1 MCYTLVP
8 NWHFY
13 STILDSYLHRQTLY
27 TYFLYLFICLYI
39 CVYIYFYVHIYK
51 KIYIYIYIYEY
62 MNMYIYNKYIHNIY
76 VCMYIY
82 MIINLSINPLLFLF
96 TFIFLLNSSFGGR
109 FWVIVLQTFE
119 MIFINFNRFFNL
131 YLVNVLIYSKCRH
144 FIFIAFML
152 LLIVFFCVCV
162 FEVI

>member
-1 MCYTLVP
+1 MCYTLAP

-13 STILDSYLHRQTLY
+13 STILDSYLCRQTLY

-51 KIYIYIYIYEY
+51 KIYIYIYIY
-62 MNMYIYNKYIHNIY
+62 MNMYIYNKYIYIYITYIY
-76 VCMYIY
+76 VCIYI
-82 MIINLSINPLLFLF
+82 IINLSINPLLFLF